1 MRKHQ
6 LHKDQR
12 GLVAI
17 VVVSIIIIILAI
29 LTLGF
34 SKIMDRELRQ
44 SLDRELAMQ
53 ANYAAEAG
61 INDARVYISKA
72 LAQNQDPSSNNCAPP
87 TGISPSP
94 FVGSISGNFNSDATD
109 NLVKYSCVIIDSK
122 PRQLIWDLSNGQS
135 TVFKMTPDKTL
146 STLYVSWENA
156 LYQLDSTNTVNPL
169 PLPGDTANLKL
180 PKEDQFGP
188 NSTGMARVTV
198 YPITNGLPPN
208 PDDDLAKASNTFF
221 MYSSGG
227 GVASSTGDLASASY
241 RSKGAIIGGRCNS
254 ANRTNTRY
262 LPFTQARA
270 YYCNAAITGL
280 PPAPAYYVRVT
291 SIYKPV
297 SVAIQGQAAAD
308 GSSARLGDA
317 EAMIDVTGEG
327 NDVLKRQQVR
337 VPYTPNYD
345 YPSYAVQSMDTLC
358 KRFRVPQV
366 TASSVGDAFADPTV
380 QNLQYCNFAGSSSS
394 APSGTA
400 PTCNLSLSATT
411 ISSGGSTTLTW
422 SYSGNVTS
430 ATISPNIGVPIGP
443 SGSKLVSPSSD
454 TTYILTVTGPG
465 GTCQKTATV
474 NVNNSPP
481 PPNCKE
487 VTISIGHTLSD
498 ALYDSGP
505 HVHRANINPTL
516 NANCNYR
523 LEVVSWDEGHPG
535 EPLDTQPQ
543 ERIFLELCSNSGGC
557 VQSQSGVSPNPV
569 WRSGLTPDIPNLVTS
584 VTTIFTTGPLPRNAQ
599 YVLFK
604 HSSIWPGGAPQP
616 YCGINLALG
625 TTDCQNSVHG
635 VDLDI
640 IPIP

>member
-1 MRKHQ
+1 MNQENHSTT
-6 LHKDQR
+6 HPHPDQR

-380 QNLQYCNFAGSSSS
+380 QNLQYCNFASG
-394 APSGTA
+394 AANPSNNPPPVNNCPAGQ
-400 PTCNLSLSATT
+400 
-411 ISSGGSTTLTW
+411 I
-422 SYSGNVTS
+422 
-430 ATISPNIGVPIGP
+430 PNPNDP
-443 SGSKLVSPSSD
+443 SQCVNDPNAK
-454 TTYILTVTGPG
+454 YITGCPPG
-465 GTCQKTATV
+465 GCCPPRGCPPVKPPGPPK
-474 NVNNSPP
+474 PP
-481 PPNCKE
+481 PPIIPAARYYWDRTFTNR
-487 VTISIGHTLSD
+487 SD
-498 ALYDSGP
+498 STASCTWNFGDG
-505 HVHRANINPTL
+505 T
-516 NANCNYR
+516 
-523 LEVVSWDEGHPG
+523 VVSGVACTPNSWITHSFPRQVPWTCKTYTVVLTMNFAIPKSYSQTVVIPTYKMDGTRCPG
-535 EPLDTQPQ
+535 
-543 ERIFLELCSNSGGC
+543 S
-557 VQSQSGVSPNPV
+557 
-569 WRSGLTPDIPNLVTS
+569 
-584 VTTIFTTGPLPRNAQ
+584 
-599 YVLFK
+599 
-604 HSSIWPGGAPQP
+604 
-616 YCGINLALG
+616 
-625 TTDCQNSVHG
+625 
-635 VDLDI
+635 
-640 IPIP
+640 